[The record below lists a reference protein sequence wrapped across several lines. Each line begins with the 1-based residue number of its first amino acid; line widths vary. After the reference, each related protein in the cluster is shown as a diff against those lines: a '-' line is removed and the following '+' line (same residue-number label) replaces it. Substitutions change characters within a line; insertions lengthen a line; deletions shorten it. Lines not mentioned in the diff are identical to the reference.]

1 MPGRR
6 TARGD
11 GPPSGSDRP
20 SADDGDARSTGEVVA
35 SLVVNA
41 QSMLAKEVELLG
53 LELKALVTRKV
64 VAVATILVGALA
76 AAGVL
81 MLAAV
86 TAAIALEGALAERWM
101 AWGIVTLA
109 TALVAAVLV
118 MVALGMLARGWS
130 LRSRRGASSTT
141 DWLRELGAELAG
153 DRAGDQAGDQEDVG

>member
-20 SADDGDARSTGEVVA
+20 SADDGDARSTGEVIA

-41 QSMLAKEVELLG
+41 QSMLAKEAELLR
-53 LELKALVTRKV
+53 LELKALVTRKLA
-64 VAVATILVGALA
+64 AVATILVGALV

-86 TAAIALEGALAERWM
+86 TAAIALEGALPERWM
-101 AWGIVTLA
+101 AWGIVTLVA
-109 TALVAAVLV
+109 ALVAVVLV
-118 MVALGMLARGWS
+118 GTALGMFARGWS
-130 LRSRRGASSTT
+130 LRSQRASSSTA
-141 DWLRELGAELAG
+141 DWLRELRTEVTGG
-153 DRAGDQAGDQEDVG
+153 PAGDQEDRG